1 VGRAI
6 RISRETLSRLSGQT
20 GYRQEII
27 EKVSLLLSWLDRA
40 SNIDR
45 LVGSFALKGG
55 TAINLFFLE
64 IPRLSVDIDI
74 NYIGSPTREELD
86 RDRSGFEKIIESVC
100 LEESL
105 SIRNKRDSEAATSYS
120 LRYVSSLASGGN
132 LSIDINYMMRI
143 PLFEIETMDSRQ
155 LGSQI
160 ARRVP
165 LVNKLEVFAS
175 KIAACFSRETSRDLY
190 DVYLLEKQI
199 STLDLE
205 KLRLAFTVF
214 GGMNRENWLE
224 IDEKTLRVNENDL
237 KKRLLPLLRGTLDK
251 EKLETLASDIE
262 NSCQKVV
269 SYLLPLND
277 NEREFLR
284 ILNEKGEIKP
294 EIITDDKELSDRIKK
309 QPMLK
314 WKALNIRQTVQG

>member
-1 VGRAI
+1 MRM
-6 RISRETLSRLSGQT
+6 SRETLSRLSGQT

-40 SNIDR
+40 SSIDR
-45 LVGSFALKGG
+45 LKGSFALKGG

-86 RDRSGFEKIIESVC
+86 RDRNGFENIIESVC
-100 LEESL
+100 HEESL

-120 LRYVSSLASGGN
+120 LRYVSSLSSGGN
-132 LSIDINYMMRI
+132 LSIDVNYMMRV

-165 LVNKLEVFAS
+165 LVNKVEVFAS

-190 DVYLLEKQI
+190 DVYLLDKQI
-199 STLDLE
+199 NTLDLE

-214 GGMNRENWLE
+214 GGMNRKNWLE
-224 IDEKTLRVNENDL
+224 IDEKSLRVNKNDL
-237 KKRLLPLLRGTLDK
+237 KKRLSPLLRGTLDK
-251 EKLETLASDIE
+251 EELDTLASDIE
-262 NSCQKVV
+262 RSCQKVA
-269 SYLLPLND
+269 SYLLPLKD

-284 ILNEKGEIKP
+284 ILNEKGEIRP
-294 EIITDDKELSDRIKK
+294 EIITDDKELVDRIKK

-314 WKALNIRQTVQG
+314 WKALNVRQTLQG